1 MIETVLIKEDHVILV
16 QIQKGIT
23 EEFLIP
29 VDPFQEHL
37 HLLVF
42 AAQDIPQEGIGL
54 PEDEVP
60 LQENIEKKGIVLLR

>member
-1 MIETVLIKEDHVILV
+1 MILV

-37 HLLVF
+37 HLPVF

-60 LQENIEKKGIVLLR
+60 LQENIEKKGIVVLK